1 MMDREKTLVFVQRWL
16 SYMVHDAYA
25 QTFGWLSLV
34 GGPVGGLV
42 LAEFGFRVTA
52 TTDQFTNNIVGALG
66 GFVVGLGVYSI
77 AAFFKTRRYM
87 QPLTVAVAD
96 GVLSSGSTLNDQFR
110 SYSVAAIVRNRS
122 DVHVNNCT
130 AYVMNAPQHD
140 GSIGMRFIE
149 KFDMPPKSEKTV
161 DVAYWTFREPPYSDD
176 PDIGLVGPPGN
187 GWGGNAC
194 RVPGP
199 ETSLHIRIDAHGRDC
214 KDLRC
219 RVWIDT
225 AARRLRADPL
235 PD

>member
-1 MMDREKTLVFVQRWL
+1 MDREKTRLFMRRWL
-16 SYMVHDAYA
+16 WYTIHDAFA
-25 QTFGWLSLV
+25 QTFGWLSLI
-34 GGPVGGLV
+34 GGSFGGFFLTK
-42 LAEFGFRVTA
+42 LGIHA
-52 TTDQFTNNIVGALG
+52 TNDPFINNVVGAVS
-66 GFVVGLGVYSI
+66 GFVIGVGVCGIL
-77 AAFFKTRRYM
+77 ALFKTQRYV
-87 QPLTVAVAD
+87 QPLTLSVKD
-96 GVLSSGSTLNDQFR
+96 GVLSSGSTFNDQFR

-140 GSIGMRFIE
+140 RSIGMRFIE

-161 DVAYWTFREPPYSDD
+161 DVAYWTSREPPYSDD
-176 PDIGLVGPPGN
+176 KDIGLVGPPGN

-199 ETSLHIRIDAHGRDC
+199 ETSLHIRIDPHDKDC

-225 AARRLRADPL
+225 TARRLRANPL

>member
-1 MMDREKTLVFVQRWL
+1 MDWKQPRLFVRQWVR
-16 SYMVHDAYA
+16 YTIRDAFA
-25 QTFGWLSLV
+25 QTFGWLTLF
-34 GGPVGGLV
+34 GGSVSGFF
-42 LAEFGFRVTA
+42 LAKFGVSVTD
-52 TTDQFTNNIVGALG
+52 DQFTNNVVVAVG
-66 GFVVGLGVYSI
+66 GFVIGVGVYAI
-77 AAFFKTRRYM
+77 VGFFKTLRHM
-87 QPLTVAVAD
+87 QPLALSITDDVR
-96 GVLSSGSTLNDQFR
+96 SSGSTLNDQFR
-110 SYSVAAIVRNRS
+110 SYNVAAIVRNRS

-130 AYVMNAPQHD
+130 AYVMNAPQND

-161 DVAYWTFREPPYSDD
+161 DVAYWTSREPPCSDD

-199 ETSLHIRIDAHGRDC
+199 ETNLHIRIDPHGKGC
-214 KDLRC
+214 QDLRC

-225 AARRLRADPL
+225 TARRLRAESL